1 MLSRPSQV
9 VWGLVDGID
18 VLRELAASSEPVSG
32 LTIARRLEMDPVR
45 VNRLLMTLAWMGI
58 AHRDKSRRYTIG
70 PGMHILATLN
80 LGASGLLR
88 RVIKHVEPLLEYPYT
103 VAAGVLWRD
112 MVTYLYHRSPGASAV
127 EGVQQLVRPA
137 TNSSIGVALLAQLT
151 DEQIHGLY
159 DNHDLPLPGPFA
171 DVDKLLRAVDEVRRV
186 GYAALRFPTHVSL
199 AMAVGNPPYAAIAI
213 SGFNT
218 AEEEDR
224 FRGLLADIT
233 HAIAEDDGESDAAV
247 PGLAHH
253 TLERHLLKVAPS
265 VLA

>member
-1 MLSRPSQV
+1 MSSQPSQV

-32 LTIARRLEMDPVR
+32 KSLAERMDMDPVR

-88 RVIKHVEPLLEYPYT
+88 RVISHIEPLLEYPYT

-112 MVTYLYHRSPGASAV
+112 MVTYLYHRSPGQPLA
-127 EGVQQLVRPA
+127 EGIQQLVRPA
-137 TNSSIGVALLAQLT
+137 THSSIGIALLAQLP
-151 DEQIHGLY
+151 DSEIHELY
-159 DNHDLPLPGPFA
+159 DQRTTPLPGLYA
-171 DVDKLLRAVDEVRRV
+171 DVDALMRAIEDTRV
-186 GYAALRFPTHVSL
+186 NGYAALRYPTHVSL
-199 AMAVGNPPYAAIAI
+199 AMAVGTPPYAAVAI

-218 AEEEDR
+218 PDEEKQFCAMLGDIAHNIAHGTAE
-224 FRGLLADIT
+224 
-233 HAIAEDDGESDAAV
+233 GESE
-247 PGLAHH
+247 
-253 TLERHLLKVAPS
+253 TFNQLERHLQQVAPS